1 MSAAVKPPGG
11 TTSIAA
17 GSAASAASAS
27 TSANAGEGDDT
38 AGGFDVNRLDT
49 AALQDVIQY
58 SGVDLKAEAEM
69 ILRTHEASY
78 PLANGG
84 GAMQGA
90 GTYARDVRLHHDYYF
105 NSAPLRALISKA
117 VCPRGITDMSEDCLD
132 MIALAAARRLGN
144 IISQLASIS
153 RERVDAGRARFKIKI
168 ENDPRRQM
176 WLVEQYLRAEGQ
188 RVASGQGASGTGG
201 PGSAE
206 ALARAAKLR
215 KAERRAGEDVAV
227 KTKLANV
234 TAAVATGLQLKSW
247 MTDPAALAAAIP
259 ESSPATAGASGGAGE
274 GDGGVSGGIGGS
286 TAASGSTGGAPTLH
300 FGQAPSMTPTSDR
313 ELQAQ
318 FAARTI
324 TLADLIH
331 LAEGDPHLRHS
342 NILISLYNQQ
352 RSE

>member
-1 MSAAVKPPGG
+1 MSAAVKPPGAA
-11 TTSIAA
+11 TSTAV
-17 GSAASAASAS
+17 GNAASAASAT
-27 TSANAGEGDDT
+27 TSAAAGDGDDT

-84 GAMQGA
+84 GATQGA
-90 GTYARDVRLHHDYYF
+90 GAYAREARLHHDYYF
-105 NSAPLRALISKA
+105 NSAPLRALISKI
-117 VCPRGITDMSEDCLD
+117 VCPRGITDMGEDCLD

-144 IISQLASIS
+144 IVGQLAAIS

-201 PGSAE
+201 AGSAE

-247 MTDPAALAAAIP
+247 MTDPAALAAVLP
-259 ESSPATAGASGGAGE
+259 ESSSVTAGASGTGE
-274 GDGGVSGGIGGS
+274 GDGGMSGTGGS
-286 TAASGSTGGAPTLH
+286 TTAAGSSGAPTLH